1 MNRHEVRTEN
11 DAFLYITDCL
21 LATVSHLATL
31 KSRKKNDYDRH
42 VNIAQHAINW
52 IMEFKMDVPPG
63 DRAYTVIHKC
73 GGFVNR
79 WVKPYEVN
87 V

>member
-1 MNRHEVRTEN
+1 MNRHDVRTEN

-21 LATVSHLATL
+21 LATVSHLAML

-52 IMEFKMDVPPG
+52 IMEFKMDVPTS
-63 DRAYTVIHKC
+63 DRAHDVIYKC

-79 WVKPYEVN
+79 WAAEYEVN